1 MRKIEFLFPGG
12 GAQAVGMMKDLY
24 DAYPEAQKA
33 FDDADRV
40 LGRSISDL
48 TFSGDENEL
57 ALIHNM
63 QPCML
68 TSEIAAY
75 SVLRSLGIQSS
86 MTAGFSLGEW
96 TALVVSGV
104 ISYEQA
110 LRLSQLRA
118 DYMRDS
124 VQPGEGGMAVIF
136 GKTEEDVLE
145 LCNELGGISPS
156 NYTCPGQVTVSG
168 KLSSIKKLMEM
179 KERAEIAAHQVLVDI
194 PSHCELM
201 RPASEKLALE
211 IEKTKFFA
219 PEIPIVMN
227 VTAGITTNP
236 DDIKRNLIEQLVKPV
251 RFQQSIELMLDNGV
265 NTFIEIG
272 PGDVLTRFVSKIS
285 KNRHIDA
292 EPLNVMDIE
301 TLHETLECL
310 KVR

>member
-1 MRKIEFLFPGG
+1 
-12 GAQAVGMMKDLY
+12 
-24 DAYPEAQKA
+24 
-33 FDDADRV
+33 
-40 LGRSISDL
+40 
-48 TFSGDENEL
+48 
-57 ALIHNM
+57 
-63 QPCML
+63 
-68 TSEIAAY
+68 
-75 SVLRSLGIQSS
+75 
-86 MTAGFSLGEW
+86 
-96 TALVVSGV
+96 
-104 ISYEQA
+104 
-110 LRLSQLRA
+110 
-118 DYMRDS
+118 
-124 VQPGEGGMAVIF
+124 MAVIF

>member
-1 MRKIEFLFPGG
+1 MRKIAFLFPGG